1 MPKRRPT
8 ASLAH
13 VPLPVRGNFRD
24 RYDDLETR
32 REQLV
37 TRLRLLGEITQKHPG
52 YKRALTLLNDTFRKS
67 RLAHR
72 LAVLQAAAWL
82 IDILERVTTVL

>member
-1 MPKRRPT
+1 MAKRRPT
-8 ASLAH
+8 ALRAHASLPA
-13 VPLPVRGNFRD
+13 RGNFRD

-37 TRLRLLGEITQKHPG
+37 KRLRLLGEITQKHPG

-67 RLAHR
+67 RLAQR
-72 LAVLQAAAWL
+72 LAVLQAATWL
-82 IDILERVTTVL
+82 IDILEQVTTVL